1 MKGGYER
8 PGRGFP
14 TSTPVHELTISSLP
28 SANAQLLGFSAATGL
43 GIYYLQQDTKEA
55 QGLLT
60 SSVEELTRDTQ
71 RITTHLDRLQTTE
84 KDLVAL
90 RKDAAT
96 KDDLIKLR
104 AELKKACVS
113 TDIWETV
120 GTVTQLWLQLS
131 LEVLWC
137 F

>member
-1 MKGGYER
+1 M
-8 PGRGFP
+8 
-14 TSTPVHELTISSLP
+14 
-28 SANAQLLGFSAATGL
+28 QLLGFSAATGL

-84 KDLVAL
+84 KDLAAL
-90 RKDAAT
+90 RKEAAT

-113 TDIWETV
+113 TL
-120 GTVTQLWLQLS
+120 GTVEAGSWS
-131 LEVLWC
+131 VELESSMPSWSTRDGTGKNDTDPSWC
-137 F
+137 RKHP